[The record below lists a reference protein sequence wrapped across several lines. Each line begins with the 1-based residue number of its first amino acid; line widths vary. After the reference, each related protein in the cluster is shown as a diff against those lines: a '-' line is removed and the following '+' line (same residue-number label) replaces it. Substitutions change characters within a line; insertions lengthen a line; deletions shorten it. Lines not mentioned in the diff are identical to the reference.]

1 MPPHTDGD
9 VVDSPSR
16 ASPPIASTARGKRVA
31 VNAVQDEKEA
41 EFDYQL
47 RKQKFGAEVN
57 GALLSAAAAA
67 TAANKHAASA
77 AAAMQRVDDAHLEHR
92 RARRRL
98 ATVAAWNPSADTNP
112 AALNDN
118 QPVARNSVQ
127 PEPTGNATPM
137 DSTPSSP
144 AIADDVDPATHHST
158 QPALRSAAPFSSWSQ
173 VVPLEGPLLT
183 NLDLRAWARWIL
195 QLNGNPTPT
204 PASALMAAAPAVD
217 GIPSAGELRAILWAS
232 RCAVHAR
239 RVADATPSSSPP
251 PTPSPVASPTPPQ
264 ASPMLIDDNSPTP
277 TEVTAIG
284 IELCAGGAH
293 LSRCARSVVG
303 AADDVNVKLRTKR
316 FIEKDSDDRRF
327 ISAHFAAD
335 KPHVFANFYSREWKS
350 PSPGPL
356 LDYALAC
363 PPCRI
368 VAAPGKRRGA
378 NDADAEI
385 TISALAEVAQHHRV
399 RWAAGEQHSNITTL
413 DGGSVFHLF
422 VDSMR
427 AAGYVLVHIHERG
440 RVVEHFTNAGHAVYR
455 RRIGFLFELKTL
467 DLGPCPPLAISDEPT
482 TCIADHLSSTC
493 DPSLLMSG
501 VFTPRPYDEP
511 VAGRMVVV
519 GVLTVGVPDGPI
531 QLGSRVIFKNAEE
544 PRQFVVRE
552 LNGDIARLFHDNA
565 DDGGNLHDPV
575 HVSLLRA
582 VSFNVDVLHSHGIY
596 GSFTFFGLPPL
607 YGQKQLV
614 MRNGTPSLLSAIE
627 IASLH
632 GDADAATGM
641 IAAGMSERRA
651 SDGIGKSLV
660 RNLATATVQRL
671 ADRIALAELVSSGKI
686 QPHSERP
693 ELELGRSLA
702 APDTAGVYVAIV
714 SLHPSTPVVFT
725 DSAGA
730 KLLRVVP
737 HVQTRKSAVAAAE
750 ACVACLR
757 SAIGVTPRCF
767 YAGAMAPPDGPAVEL
782 VVCPTSLRVP
792 FLFDGASWRTVN
804 HVGALLRPL
813 VLLSLA
819 TTLSMVDIQQGAYT
833 YSIHDGHSARRI
845 NPIPIHDGHSAR
857 RIVPNS
863 RRLQSPTN

>member
-1 MPPHTDGD
+1 MATTAPASLSVPPRTDGD
-9 VVDSPSR
+9 VVDSLPR
-16 ASPPIASTARGKRVA
+16 ASPPIANTARGKRVA
-31 VNAVQDEKEA
+31 DNAAQDEKEA

-77 AAAMQRVDDAHLEHR
+77 AAAVQRVDDAHLEHR

-98 ATVAAWNPSADTNP
+98 ATVAAWNPGAHTNP
-112 AALNDN
+112 ATHNAD
-118 QPVARNSVQ
+118 QPVAHSGIQ
-127 PEPTGNATPM
+127 PEPTGEATPM

-144 AIADDVDPATHHST
+144 TITDDVDPATHHST
-158 QPALRSAAPFSSWSQ
+158 QPAPRSAAPFPSWSQ
-173 VVPLEGPLLT
+173 VIPLEGPLLT
-183 NLDLRAWARWIL
+183 NLDLMVWARWIM
-195 QLNGNPTPT
+195 QLLNPFKGNPAPT
-204 PASALMAAAPAVD
+204 PASTLMAAAPAVD
-217 GIPSAGELRAILWAS
+217 GIPSAGELRAVLWAS

-239 RVADATPSSSPP
+239 RVADATPSSSPS
-251 PTPSPVASPTPPQ
+251 PTQTPVASPTPPQ
-264 ASPMLIDDNSPTP
+264 ASPMLIDDNSPTS
-277 TEVTAIG
+277 TEITAIG

-316 FIEKDSDDRRF
+316 FIEKDGDDRRF

-335 KPHVFANFYSREWKS
+335 KPHVFGNFYSREWKS
-350 PSPGPL
+350 PSPGPP

-455 RRIGFLFELKTL
+455 RRIGFLFELETL
-467 DLGPCPPLAISDEPT
+467 DLGPCPPLAISDKPT
-482 TCIADHLSSTC
+482 TCIADHLSSTY

-511 VAGRMVVV
+511 VEGRMVVV
-519 GVLTVGVPDGPI
+519 GVLTIGVPDGPI
-531 QLGSRVIFKNAEE
+531 QLGSRVIFKNTEE

-552 LNGDIARLFHDNA
+552 LNDDIARLFHDDA

-582 VSFNVDVLHSHGIY
+582 VSFNVDVLHPHGIY

-614 MRNGTPSLLSAIE
+614 MRNGTPSLLSALE
-627 IASLH
+627 IANLH

-702 APDTAGVYVAIV
+702 APDTGGVYVAIV

-737 HVQTRKSAVAAAE
+737 HMQTRKSAVAAAE
-750 ACVACLR
+750 ACVACLS

-767 YAGAMAPPDGPAVEL
+767 YAGALAPPDGPAVEL

-792 FLFDGASWRTVN
+792 FLFDGAAWRTVN

-819 TTLSMVDIQQGAYT
+819 TTLSMVDIQQG
-833 YSIHDGHSARRI
+833 
-845 NPIPIHDGHSAR
+845 
-857 RIVPNS
+857 V
-863 RRLQSPTN
+863 